1 MRFVCLN
8 CQTAH
13 DERLLCCFVCGT
25 ARLVVPAF
33 SRAPSRAL
41 AQLQRATAADL
52 VRRRMDEV
60 RIPAAPDLRL
70 GVGALGVLW
79 GPPGAGKSTLAVRW
93 LDSIPGPV
101 VLFAAEEGL
110 AVTLGERLQR
120 CGVTRRD
127 FHVVGQ
133 ASVDELAGV
142 VASTKARALCVDS
155 LQATSLLPHDV
166 RTFSTNLALPLTLVV
181 SQVNKA
187 GELRGTNE
195 LLHEVDV
202 GIVVENGAWRLVK
215 SRYQE
220 VPPEGISGTTN
231 TEKQA

>member
-1 MRFVCLN
+1 MRFVCLS

-13 DERLLCCFVCGT
+13 DERVSCCFVCGVPH
-25 ARLVVPAF
+25 LVVPAF
-33 SRAPSRAL
+33 ARARSAAL
-41 AQLQRATAADL
+41 SQLQRATAADL

-60 RIPAAPDLRL
+60 RIPAAPELRL
-70 GVGALGVLW
+70 GVGALAVLW
-79 GPPGAGKSTLAVRW
+79 GVPGAGKSTLAVRW
-93 LDSIPGPV
+93 LASVPAPV
-101 VLFAAEEGL
+101 VFFAAEEGL
-110 AVTLGERLQR
+110 SVTLGERLQR

-133 ASVDELAGV
+133 CSVDELASV
-142 VASTKARALCVDS
+142 VESTKARALCIDS
-155 LQATSLLPHDV
+155 LQATSLQPHDV
-166 RTFSTNLALPLTLVV
+166 RTLATNLGLPLTLVV

-202 GIVVENGAWRLVK
+202 GVVVERMQWRLVK

-220 VPPEGISGTTN
+220 VPPEGLTGGVDQ
-231 TEKQA
+231 EQRA